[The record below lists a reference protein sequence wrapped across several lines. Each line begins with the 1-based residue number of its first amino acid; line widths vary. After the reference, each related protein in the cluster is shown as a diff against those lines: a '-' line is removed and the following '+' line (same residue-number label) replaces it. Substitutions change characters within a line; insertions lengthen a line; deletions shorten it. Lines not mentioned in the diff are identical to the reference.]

1 MNTTAIISVI
11 IAALSL
17 IVAICV
23 AAARDKKDDIKK
35 ASEEGKMFDKLE
47 SIDNNVKDI
56 KAELRDVT
64 ASVSKHSERLAI
76 TEQQIKELRRK
87 VYGEKP

>member
-1 MNTTAIISVI
+1 MNVTAIISVI

-17 IVAICV
+17 IVAIFV
-23 AAARDKKDDIKK
+23 AAARDRKDDIKK
-35 ASEEGKMFDKLE
+35 ASEEGKMYDKLE

-56 KAELRDVT
+56 KSDLRDIT
-64 ASVSKHSERLAI
+64 SAVSRHSERLAI